1 MVEPD
6 EGVARRNGTLEEVM
20 IELKRYAG
28 TEVVVQLKDGEKWF
42 LWTALPK
49 SAKSALPDLARARG
63 PEGDLVPV
71 PMPFVQG
78 KVTSDGC
85 LLVNTGNGGS
95 LSVELAA
102 ETIAS
107 VTHVA
112 THADEPVGASNLII
126 PGN

>member
-1 MVEPD
+1 
-6 EGVARRNGTLEEVM
+6 M

-28 TEVVVQLKDGEKWF
+28 TEVVVQLKDGERWF

-49 SAKSALPDLARARG
+49 SRKAAWPSAALPEIVQMRG
-63 PEGDLVPV
+63 PDGNPTPV

-78 KVTSDGC
+78 KVTDDGC
-85 LLVNTGNGGS
+85 LLVDTGNGGS

-107 VTHVA
+107 VTHVV
-112 THADEPVGASNLII
+112 THADEAGATSNLII